1 MKTKLVSLIVALLG
15 LNINAASASSIN
27 GSAGAEFSSEYHRR
41 GAVVS
46 QDAIQARVG
55 ASTDLGGLDV
65 SLDFFSNQGTES
77 GATNSNEITVSAGG
91 SLFEDKM
98 SAYIGVYN
106 TDMSNSDS
114 VLEGFVELGV
124 NAPLNP
130 TVRAFR
136 GTSNNLNTFE
146 GELSHS
152 FDLKV
157 LDLGLSAVL
166 GNTETS
172 QTADSTYSLLTA
184 TASKNVA
191 ENFSIY
197 ADLSLSDTNSRDS
210 EWFWG
215 AGVSVKF

>member
-15 LNINAASASSIN
+15 LNINVASAIN
-27 GSAGAEFSSEYHRR
+27 GNAGGEFSSEYHRR

-46 QDAIQARVG
+46 QDAIQARIG
-55 ASTDLGGLDV
+55 ANTDLGGLDV
-65 SLDFFSNQGTES
+65 SLDFFSSQGTES
-77 GATNSNEITVSAGG
+77 GATNSNELTLSAGG
-91 SLFEDKM
+91 SLFGDKV

-106 TDMSNSDS
+106 TDMSNSDA
-114 VLEGFVELGV
+114 VLEGFLQLGV
-124 NAPLNP
+124 DAPLNP

-146 GELSHS
+146 GQLSHS

-157 LDLGLSAVL
+157 VNLGLTGVL

-172 QTADSTYSLLTA
+172 QTADSTYTLVTG
-184 TASKNVA
+184 TVSKDVS

-210 EWFWG
+210 ELFWG